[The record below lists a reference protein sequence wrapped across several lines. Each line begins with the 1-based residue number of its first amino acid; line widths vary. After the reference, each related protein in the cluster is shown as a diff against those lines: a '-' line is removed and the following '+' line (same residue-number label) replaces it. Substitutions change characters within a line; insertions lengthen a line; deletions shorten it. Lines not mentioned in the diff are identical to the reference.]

1 MAHMR
6 VLVVAAEHPLPAD
19 NGLRLHLDHLLR
31 ELRTRHDVTL
41 VSLTRPGDDFDADA
55 LCERLVA
62 VPGPRG
68 RAARLR
74 QEMFSL
80 PSRRPVL
87 VEQVRSSG
95 LGAAMRAEIERARPD
110 VVHLEPGWAA
120 GLVAQARPCPVV
132 VATLDAWH
140 LNWRAEGATA
150 SSPVRRYLMRR
161 EAARMER
168 FEARAYAAADAVVVV
183 SERDADVL
191 RALSPGCDATVVTNG
206 VDAAYW
212 ASDGRRRDAR
222 AVLFT
227 GAMGYAP
234 NVDAAVFAASEVLPL
249 VRAALPG
256 VRLVLAGR
264 DPAPAVLALA
274 SEAVEVTGTLP
285 DLRPLLWGA
294 GAYLCP
300 MRSGTGVKNKLLEA
314 LAAGA
319 PSVATPLAAAGLG
332 LRPDT
337 DALVTEG
344 ADALAAAV
352 VQVLAD
358 PVLGDRLSLSG
369 RARASELSWNRTAL
383 EYERVYRTAQRHSR

>member
-1 MAHMR
+1 MR

-31 ELRTRHDVTL
+31 GLRDRHDVTL
-41 VSLTRPGDDFDADA
+41 VSLTRPGDDLDAGA
-55 LCERLVA
+55 LCERFVP

-68 RAARLR
+68 RSARLR
-74 QEMFSL
+74 QEMLSL
-80 PSRRPVL
+80 PARRPVL
-87 VEQVRSSG
+87 VEQVRESG
-95 LGAAMRAEIERARPD
+95 LARAMRAEIARARPD

-120 GLVAQARPCPVV
+120 GLVAAARPCPVV

-140 LNWRAEGATA
+140 LNWQAEAATA
-150 SSPVRRYLMRR
+150 ESPPRRYLMRR
-161 EAARMER
+161 EARRMKA

-191 RALSPGCDATVVTNG
+191 RALDPGCDATVVTNG
-206 VDAAYW
+206 VDAAFW
-212 ASDGRRRDAR
+212 ASDGRPRDPDL
-222 AVLFT
+222 VLFT

-234 NVDAAVFAASEVLPL
+234 NVDAAVFAATRVLPL
-249 VRAALPG
+249 VRAARPS

-264 DPAPAVLALA
+264 DPAPVVRALA
-274 SEAVEVTGTLP
+274 SPHVEVTGTLP
-285 DLRPLLWGA
+285 DLRPLLWSA

-319 PSVATPLAAAGLG
+319 PAVATPLAAAGLG
-332 LRPDT
+332 LRPGT
-337 DALVTEG
+337 DALITDGEES
-344 ADALAAAV
+344 LAAATV
-352 VQVLAD
+352 TALASPAIRD
-358 PVLGDRLSLSG
+358 GLSTAG
-369 RARASELSWNRTAL
+369 RARATELSWNRAIS

>member
-1 MAHMR
+1 MR

-31 ELRTRHDVTL
+31 ALRERHDVSL
-41 VSLTRPGDDFDADA
+41 VSLTRPGDDLAVAA
-55 LCERLVA
+55 LAGRFVA
-62 VPGPRG
+62 VPGPWG

-95 LGAAMRAEIERARPD
+95 LAAALRREAAAFRPD

-120 GLVAQARPCPVV
+120 GLAAAARPAPVV
-132 VATLDAWH
+132 LATLDAWH
-140 LNWRAEGATA
+140 LNWAAEAAVAA
-150 SSPVRRYLMRR
+150 SAKRRVLMRR
-161 EAARMER
+161 EAARMRR
-168 FEARAYAAADAVVVV
+168 FEATAYADADAVVVV

-191 RALSPGCDATVVTNG
+191 RALDPRIAPEVVTNG
-206 VDAAYW
+206 VDTAFW
-212 ASDGRRRDAR
+212 APDGRPRDAR
-222 AVLFT
+222 VVLFT

-234 NVDAAVFAASEVLPL
+234 NVDAAVFAATEVLPL
-249 VRAALPG
+249 VRRTLPD

-274 SEAVEVTGTLP
+274 SDAVEVTGTLR
-285 DLRPLLWGA
+285 DLRPLLWSA

-319 PSVATPLAAAGLG
+319 PCVATPLATGGLG
-332 LRPDT
+332 LTPGT
-337 DALVTEG
+337 HALVTES
-344 ADALAAAV
+344 ADDLAAAV
-352 VQVLAD
+352 VRTLSD
-358 PVLGDRLSLSG
+358 RDLGHHLSTAG
-369 RARASELSWNRTAL
+369 RAKAAELSWYRAVA
-383 EYERVYRTAQRHSR
+383 EYERIYRTVQRHSR